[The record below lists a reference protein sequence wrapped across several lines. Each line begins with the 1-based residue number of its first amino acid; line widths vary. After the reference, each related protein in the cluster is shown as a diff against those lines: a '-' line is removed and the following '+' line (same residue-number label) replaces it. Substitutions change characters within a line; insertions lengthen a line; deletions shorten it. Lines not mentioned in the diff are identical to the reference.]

1 MLDAKKEQ
9 RKRMFFMSEE
19 GRSRRSKTITMLKG
33 REFKESFTVYLSP
46 AGVKDKLTSLDVQV
60 SQPEGDTSG
69 CSLGLVDIQ
78 TKVEFDICSLCYNTT
93 LAFMSTKPMKQPDVS
108 P

>member
-19 GRSRRSKTITMLKG
+19 GQSRRKKTITMLKG

-60 SQPEGDTSG
+60 SQRKIHLDRESK
-69 CSLGLVDIQ
+69 I
-78 TKVEFDICSLCYNTT
+78 KIYY
-93 LAFMSTKPMKQPDVS
+93 
-108 P
+108 

>member
-9 RKRMFFMSEE
+9 RKRMFFMAEE
-19 GRSRRSKTITMLKG
+19 GRSRRKKTITMLKG

-60 SQPEGDTSG
+60 GHIHRWPLPIRACRLRFFGKYSRS
-69 CSLGLVDIQ
+69 S
-78 TKVEFDICSLCYNTT
+78 
-93 LAFMSTKPMKQPDVS
+93 KPCFGS
-108 P
+108 R

>member
-1 MLDAKKEQ
+1 MIINPLSTSSFSNPVFLFADLELQYVLDAKKEQ

-19 GRSRRSKTITMLKG
+19 GQSRRKKTITMLKG

-60 SQPEGDTSG
+60 SHRYKHSKLLQ
-69 CSLGLVDIQ
+69 
-78 TKVEFDICSLCYNTT
+78 
-93 LAFMSTKPMKQPDVS
+93 
-108 P
+108 

>member
-1 MLDAKKEQ
+1 MIINPLSTSSFSNPVFLFADLELQYVLDAKKEQ

-19 GRSRRSKTITMLKG
+19 GQSRRKKTITMLKG

-60 SQPEGDTSG
+60 SHRYKHSKLLQSPPDT
-69 CSLGLVDIQ
+69 L
-78 TKVEFDICSLCYNTT
+78 
-93 LAFMSTKPMKQPDVS
+93 
-108 P
+108 

>member
-19 GRSRRSKTITMLKG
+19 GKSRRKKTVTMLKG

-60 SQPEGDTSG
+60 SQR
-69 CSLGLVDIQ
+69 
-78 TKVEFDICSLCYNTT
+78 KICKAVSSVRIKIFPIILIFLCT
-93 LAFMSTKPMKQPDVS
+93 LLRSISQKDFF
-108 P
+108 